1 MCMCSR
7 PERSQ
12 TLWTST
18 HRGANSDATGRP
30 SRPFNWRSW
39 KKHLPG
45 HTTLMCSPGE
55 DYFVTVCI
63 VHPLEKAL
71 PCSRALLRQWAM
83 YQYYDGQVT
92 QSLKLVL
99 VLRVKLSDILFLSL
113 CSLDSTGPEIITCY
127 GLREIG
133 SLICILFTHRRQLN
147 AIFFTQFHATRS
159 K

>member
-1 MCMCSR
+1 
-7 PERSQ
+7 
-12 TLWTST
+12 
-18 HRGANSDATGRP
+18 
-30 SRPFNWRSW
+30 
-39 KKHLPG
+39 
-45 HTTLMCSPGE
+45 
-55 DYFVTVCI
+55 
-63 VHPLEKAL
+63 
-71 PCSRALLRQWAM
+71 M

-147 AIFFTQFHATRS
+147 AIFFIQFHVTITSNNFGPSTGSNKTLGTILCDPIVPSSVGQVGLSGYSAFS
-159 K
+159 VPNQLGQKQLVC